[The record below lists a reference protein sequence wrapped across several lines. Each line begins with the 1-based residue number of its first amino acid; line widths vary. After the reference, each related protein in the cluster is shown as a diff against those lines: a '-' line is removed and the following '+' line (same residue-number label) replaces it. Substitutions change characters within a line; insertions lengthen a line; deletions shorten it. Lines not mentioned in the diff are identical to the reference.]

1 MKITII
7 CVGSI
12 KENYLKEAIK
22 EYSKRISK
30 FASLEII
37 ELKDESNK
45 MDEES
50 IKRIEG
56 ERIISKLPQNSYVI
70 MCDLGGK
77 LLSSVDLANKISD
90 IYTYNSSNIVF
101 LIGGSLG
108 FSKEVYSYVDF
119 KLCFSNMTFPHQLM
133 RVILLEQIYR
143 SLKIINNESYH
154 K

>member
-1 MKITII
+1 MKVTII

-12 KENYLKEAIK
+12 KEQYLKDAIG

-30 FASLEII
+30 YTTLEII

-45 MDEES
+45 MDEAS
-50 IKRIEG
+50 IKKIEG
-56 ERIISKLPQNSYVI
+56 ERIIAKIPQNSYVI

-77 LLSSVDLANKISD
+77 LLSSEELSQKISEV
-90 IYTYNSSNIVF
+90 YTYNSSNICF

-108 FSKEVYSYVDF
+108 FSKEVYSKVDF
-119 KLCFSNMTFPHQLM
+119 KLCFSKMTFPHQLM

-143 SLKIINNESYH
+143 GFKIINNESYH